1 MDTKSKNINEES
13 IFQEEIKKSNKR
25 KSRSGNIFKKYIV
38 VLLTFIS
45 IACTILSLRE
55 IKANIRYIIP
65 GGIYLNGDL
74 SNNISDYINLVKDYS
89 IYYKSL
95 EYASDNNNI
104 TQNDIDI
111 CKAELVD
118 KVNKEYENYRNDKYN
133 DESFSKLTYEEQ
145 QKILSEEK
153 EKITEKYTLN
163 DEEMKEYILNRKVN
177 SASDLNNKIKSYVNL
192 NFRAYDKLKDIWI
205 GGEKID
211 SNNIIKNS
219 KYFEEINIDYNGN
232 VIEKIYVDGKEINN
246 NIISKLIYYNKY
258 SYHTYY
264 DRYEPNNI
272 YAYDYNEKQSIS
284 IYIWMPQEIKKG
296 DVVYENLKR
305 VEININRFY
314 LSCGSFI
321 LFIILAILCLVSLS
335 KNKSKINI
343 IEDIVNKIKVWPIE
357 AKVGIG
363 ILGWISWNTTY
374 IYYNANNY
382 IRRLN
387 LISVIWTSL
396 ALLIYYVLI
405 RVIIINYN
413 ERTLFKNN
421 ITIKCWNYLSEIM
434 TRSSLIKTFL
444 IMSGLY
450 VISGLLLFVVSAILN
465 IFPIGILIGIILTII
480 YIVIFIKELIYLD
493 KIIIGSKAATEGKLN
508 CNIEEKGRGHL
519 RELAHDINNI
529 RDGLRKSI
537 ESEMKSENMKTEL
550 ITNVSHD
557 LKTPLTSIIN
567 YIDLLKRENIESE
580 TAKDYIN
587 ILDKKSQRL
596 KVLIDDLF
604 EASKATSGAMELN
617 ITKIDIVQLLKQ
629 SLGENDER
637 FKNSNL
643 SVKLDIPDTK
653 IFINGDGQRLYRVFE
668 NLISNIVKYSL
679 SNTRVYI
686 QMYVDDENKV
696 VIIMRNISAY
706 ELDFCA
712 NEITNRF
719 KRGDSS
725 RSTEGSGLGLAI
737 AKSIVELHGGKFNI
751 EVDGDLFK
759 SIIKLNQ

>member
-45 IACTILSLRE
+45 IACAILSLRE

-219 KYFEEINIDYNGN
+219 KYFKEINIDYNGN

-321 LFIILAILCLVSLS
+321 MFIILAILCLVSLS

-374 IYYNANNY
+374 IYYNVNNY

-413 ERTLFKNN
+413 ERNLFKKN

-493 KIIIGSKAATEGKLN
+493 KIIISSKAATEGKLN

-537 ESEMKSENMKTEL
+537 ESEIKSENMKTEL

>member
-45 IACTILSLRE
+45 IACAILSLRE

-219 KYFEEINIDYNGN
+219 KYFKEINIDYNGN

-284 IYIWMPQEIKKG
+284 IYIWMPQEIKKD

-321 LFIILAILCLVSLS
+321 MFIILAILCLVSLS

-450 VISGLLLFVVSAILN
+450 VISGLLLFVVSGILS

>member
-45 IACTILSLRE
+45 IACAILSLRE

-133 DESFSKLTYEEQ
+133 DESFSNLTYEEQ

-163 DEEMKEYILNRKVN
+163 DEEMKEYILNRKGN

-219 KYFEEINIDYNGN
+219 KYFKEINIDYNGN

-258 SYHTYY
+258 SYYTYY

-296 DVVYENLKR
+296 DVVYENLKK

-321 LFIILAILCLVSLS
+321 MFIILAILCLVSLS

-450 VISGLLLFVVSAILN
+450 VISGLLLFVVSGILS

-725 RSTEGSGLGLAI
+725 RSTEGAGLGLAI

-759 SIIKLNQ
+759 SIIRLNQ

>member
-45 IACTILSLRE
+45 IACAILSLRE

-74 SNNISDYINLVKDYS
+74 SDNISDYINLVKDYS

-219 KYFEEINIDYNGN
+219 KYFKEINIDYNGN

-321 LFIILAILCLVSLS
+321 MFIILAILCLVSLS

-413 ERTLFKNN
+413 ERNLFKKN

-537 ESEMKSENMKTEL
+537 ESEIKSENMKTEL

>member
-45 IACTILSLRE
+45 IACAILSLRE

-163 DEEMKEYILNRKVN
+163 DEEMKEYILNRKGN

-219 KYFEEINIDYNGN
+219 KYFKEINIDYNGN

-321 LFIILAILCLVSLS
+321 MFIILAILCLVSLS

-450 VISGLLLFVVSAILN
+450 VISGLLLFVVSGILS

-725 RSTEGSGLGLAI
+725 RSTDGSGLGLAI
-737 AKSIVELHGGKFNI
+737 AKSIVELHEGKFNI

-759 SIIKLNQ
+759 SIIRLNQ

>member
-45 IACTILSLRE
+45 IACAILSLRE

-133 DESFSKLTYEEQ
+133 EESFSNLTYEEQ

-321 LFIILAILCLVSLS
+321 MFIILAILCLVSLS

-450 VISGLLLFVVSAILN
+450 VISGLLLFVVSGILS

>member
-45 IACTILSLRE
+45 IACAILSLRE

-133 DESFSKLTYEEQ
+133 EESFSNLTYEEQ

-219 KYFEEINIDYNGN
+219 KYFKEINIDYNGN

-321 LFIILAILCLVSLS
+321 MFIILAILCLVSLS

-450 VISGLLLFVVSAILN
+450 VISGLLLFVVSGILS

-567 YIDLLKRENIESE
+567 YIDLLKRENIGSE

-725 RSTEGSGLGLAI
+725 RSTDGSGLGLAI

>member
-45 IACTILSLRE
+45 IACAILSLRE

-163 DEEMKEYILNRKVN
+163 DEEMKEYILNRKGN

-219 KYFEEINIDYNGN
+219 KYFKEINIDYNGN

-321 LFIILAILCLVSLS
+321 MFIILAILCLVSLS

-493 KIIIGSKAATEGKLN
+493 KIIISSKAATEGKLN

-537 ESEMKSENMKTEL
+537 ESEIKSENMKTEL

>member
-45 IACTILSLRE
+45 IACAILSLRE

-133 DESFSKLTYEEQ
+133 EESFSNLTYEEQ

-163 DEEMKEYILNRKVN
+163 DEEMKEYILNRKGN

-258 SYHTYY
+258 SYYTYY

-296 DVVYENLKR
+296 DVVYENLKK

-363 ILGWISWNTTY
+363 ILGWISWNTTFV
-374 IYYNANNY
+374 YYNANNY

-413 ERTLFKNN
+413 ERNLFKKN

-450 VISGLLLFVVSAILN
+450 VISGLLLFAILN

-537 ESEMKSENMKTEL
+537 ESEIKSENMKTEL

-725 RSTEGSGLGLAI
+725 RSTDGSGLGLAI

>member
-45 IACTILSLRE
+45 IACAILSLRE

-133 DESFSKLTYEEQ
+133 EESFSNLTYEEQ

-205 GGEKID
+205 DGEKID

-219 KYFEEINIDYNGN
+219 KYFKEINIDYNGN

-321 LFIILAILCLVSLS
+321 MFIILAILCLVSLS

-413 ERTLFKNN
+413 ERNLFKKN

-493 KIIIGSKAATEGKLN
+493 KIIISSKAATEGKLN

-537 ESEMKSENMKTEL
+537 ESEIKSENMKTEL

-580 TAKDYIN
+580 TAVDYVN

-596 KVLIDDLF
+596 KVLIEDLF
-604 EASKATSGAMELN
+604 EASKAASGAMELN
-617 ITKIDIVQLLKQ
+617 IAKIDIGQLLRQ
-629 SLGENDER
+629 ALGENDER
-637 FKNSNL
+637 FKDSNL
-643 SVKLDIPDTK
+643 NVKLNVPEEK
-653 IFINGDGQRLYRVFE
+653 IFINGDGKRLYRVFE

>member
-45 IACTILSLRE
+45 IACAILSLRE

-133 DESFSKLTYEEQ
+133 EESFSNLTYEEQ

-163 DEEMKEYILNRKVN
+163 DEEMKEYILNRKGN

-219 KYFEEINIDYNGN
+219 KYFKEINIDYNGN

-258 SYHTYY
+258 SYYTYY

-284 IYIWMPQEIKKG
+284 IYIWMSQEIKKG
-296 DVVYENLKR
+296 DVVYENLKK

-363 ILGWISWNTTY
+363 ILGWISWNTTFV
-374 IYYNANNY
+374 YYNANNY

-413 ERTLFKNN
+413 ERNLFKKN

-450 VISGLLLFVVSAILN
+450 VISGLLLFVVSGILS

-725 RSTEGSGLGLAI
+725 RSTEGAGLGLAI

-759 SIIKLNQ
+759 SIIRLNQ

>member
-45 IACTILSLRE
+45 IACAILSLRE

-133 DESFSKLTYEEQ
+133 EESFSNLTYEEQ

-163 DEEMKEYILNRKVN
+163 DEEMKEYILNRKGN

-219 KYFEEINIDYNGN
+219 KYFKEINIDYNGN

-258 SYHTYY
+258 SYYTYY
-264 DRYEPNNI
+264 DSYEPNNI

-296 DVVYENLKR
+296 DVVYENLKK

-363 ILGWISWNTTY
+363 ILGWISWNTTFV
-374 IYYNANNY
+374 YYNANNY

-413 ERTLFKNN
+413 ERNLFKKN

-537 ESEMKSENMKTEL
+537 ESEIKSENMKTEL

-725 RSTEGSGLGLAI
+725 RSTDGSGLGLAI

>member
-45 IACTILSLRE
+45 IACAILSLRE

-133 DESFSKLTYEEQ
+133 EESFSNLTYEEQ

-163 DEEMKEYILNRKVN
+163 DEEMKEYILNRKGN

-258 SYHTYY
+258 SYYTYY

-296 DVVYENLKR
+296 DVVYENLKK

-363 ILGWISWNTTY
+363 ILGWISWNTTFV
-374 IYYNANNY
+374 YYNANNY

-413 ERTLFKNN
+413 ERNLFKKN

-537 ESEMKSENMKTEL
+537 ESEIKSENMKTEL

-725 RSTEGSGLGLAI
+725 RSTDGSGLGLAI

>member
-45 IACTILSLRE
+45 IACAILSLRE

-205 GGEKID
+205 GGEKIY

-219 KYFEEINIDYNGN
+219 KYFKEINIDYNGN

-321 LFIILAILCLVSLS
+321 MFIILAILCLVSLS

-450 VISGLLLFVVSAILN
+450 VISGLLLFVVSGILS

-537 ESEMKSENMKTEL
+537 ESEIKSENMKTEL

>member
-45 IACTILSLRE
+45 IACAILSLRE

-133 DESFSKLTYEEQ
+133 DESFSNLTYEEQ

-163 DEEMKEYILNRKVN
+163 DEEMKEYILNRKGN

-219 KYFEEINIDYNGN
+219 KYFKEINIDYNGN

-258 SYHTYY
+258 SYY

-296 DVVYENLKR
+296 DVVYENLKK

-321 LFIILAILCLVSLS
+321 MFIILAILCLVSLS

-450 VISGLLLFVVSAILN
+450 VISGLLLFVVSGILS

-567 YIDLLKRENIESE
+567 YIDLLKRENIGSE

-759 SIIKLNQ
+759 SIIRLNQ

>member
-45 IACTILSLRE
+45 IACAILSLRE

-133 DESFSKLTYEEQ
+133 EESFSNLTYEEQ

-163 DEEMKEYILNRKVN
+163 DEEMKEYILNRKGN

-258 SYHTYY
+258 SYYTYY

-296 DVVYENLKR
+296 DVVYENLKK

-321 LFIILAILCLVSLS
+321 MFIILAILCLVSLS

-421 ITIKCWNYLSEIM
+421 ITIKCWNYLIEIM

-450 VISGLLLFVVSAILN
+450 VISGLLLFVVSGILS

>member
-45 IACTILSLRE
+45 IACAILSLRE

-133 DESFSKLTYEEQ
+133 DESFSNLTYEEQ

-163 DEEMKEYILNRKVN
+163 DEEMKEYILNRKGN

-219 KYFEEINIDYNGN
+219 KYFKEINIDYNGN

-258 SYHTYY
+258 SYYTYY

-314 LSCGSFI
+314 LSCGGFI
-321 LFIILAILCLVSLS
+321 MFIILAILCLVSLS

-450 VISGLLLFVVSAILN
+450 VISGLLLFVVSGILS

-567 YIDLLKRENIESE
+567 YIDLLKRENIGSE

-759 SIIKLNQ
+759 SIIRLNQ

>member
-45 IACTILSLRE
+45 IACAILSLRE

-133 DESFSKLTYEEQ
+133 DESFSNLTYEEQ

-163 DEEMKEYILNRKVN
+163 DEEMKEYILNRKGN
-177 SASDLNNKIKSYVNL
+177 SASDLNNKIKYYVNL

-219 KYFEEINIDYNGN
+219 KYFKEINIDYNGN

-258 SYHTYY
+258 SYYTYY

-296 DVVYENLKR
+296 DVVYENLKK

-321 LFIILAILCLVSLS
+321 MFIILAILCLVSLS

-450 VISGLLLFVVSAILN
+450 VISGLLLFVVSGILS

-567 YIDLLKRENIESE
+567 YIDLLKRENIGSE

-679 SNTRVYI
+679 SNTRLYI

-759 SIIKLNQ
+759 SIIRLNQ

>member
-45 IACTILSLRE
+45 IACAILSLRE

-133 DESFSKLTYEEQ
+133 EESFSNLTYEEQ

-219 KYFEEINIDYNGN
+219 KYFKEINIDYNGN

-321 LFIILAILCLVSLS
+321 MFIILAILCLVSLS

-405 RVIIINYN
+405 RVVIINYN
-413 ERTLFKNN
+413 ERNLFKKN

-537 ESEMKSENMKTEL
+537 ESEIKSENMKTEL

-696 VIIMRNISAY
+696 IIIMRNISAY